1 MIYLF
6 KFEKS
11 RAYSLTDNELKGFC
25 DDVNL
30 NSKGVFDINYR
41 TPEYFY
47 NKKLRVDDTD
57 ADNINTFRKCHA
69 VELKRKKEDLWAFVN
84 TYIIFCDE
92 IQEVNNVMESLI
104 NAKL

>member
-11 RAYSLTDNELKGFC
+11 RAYSLTDIELKKLC
-25 DDVNL
+25 DDFNL
-30 NSKGVFDINYR
+30 NSKGLFDIRYRAPNY
-41 TPEYFY
+41 YF
-47 NKKLRVDDTD
+47 NKKKRVDDTD

-69 VELKRKKEDLWAFVN
+69 VELKRKKEDLLAFVN

-92 IQEVNNVMESLI
+92 LEDANNIKSEI
-104 NAKL
+104 E